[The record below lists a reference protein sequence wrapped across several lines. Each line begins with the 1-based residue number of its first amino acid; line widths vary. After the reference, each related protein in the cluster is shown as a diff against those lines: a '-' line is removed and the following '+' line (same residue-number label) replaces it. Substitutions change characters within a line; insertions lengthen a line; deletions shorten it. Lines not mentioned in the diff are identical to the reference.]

1 MRWMIDQIDRNVKVV
16 IIAVNAK
23 RSTLINEMIVM
34 NEWKLNE

>member
-1 MRWMIDQIDRNVKVV
+1 MIDQIDRTVKVV

-34 NEWKLNE
+34 NE

>member
-1 MRWMIDQIDRNVKVV
+1 MIDQIDRNVKVV

-34 NEWKLNE
+34 NEKKLNE